1 MPRKKLRKI
10 PNLHP
15 LDLEIPLP
23 VLENEQQ
30 DTLTMSQRSRAYIRH
45 SDARH
50 TYLKDLADQTALT
63 LTDLYELA
71 IDTFIYERLGI
82 LPPPRHLH
90 NQRNPKPAHH
100 ILERIPRKKPKPKPQ
115 TESRSREIAKK
126 KVLKHP

>member
-1 MPRKKLRKI
+1 MPRPKLRKA

-15 LDLEIPLP
+15 VDLKIPTD

-45 SDARH
+45 SAARH
-50 TYLKDLADQTALT
+50 AYLKD
-63 LTDLYELA
+63 LA

-100 ILERIPRKKPKPKPQ
+100 ILERIPHKKTKPHLQARVKLLKRKY
-115 TESRSREIAKK
+115 
-126 KVLKHP
+126 

>member
-1 MPRKKLRKI
+1 MPRPKLRKV

-15 LDLEIPLP
+15 VDLKIPTD

-45 SDARH
+45 SAARH
-50 TYLKDLADQTALT
+50 AYLKDLADQTALT

-100 ILERIPRKKPKPKPQ
+100 ILERIPHKKTKPHLQ
-115 TESRSREIAKK
+115 SRSREIAKK